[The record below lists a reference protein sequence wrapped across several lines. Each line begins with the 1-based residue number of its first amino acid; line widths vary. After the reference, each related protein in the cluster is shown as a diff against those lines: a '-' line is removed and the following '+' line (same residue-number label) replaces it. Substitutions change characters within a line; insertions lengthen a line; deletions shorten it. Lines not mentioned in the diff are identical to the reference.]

1 MEIHKISSSVAVD
14 AKVGTS
20 ANGEVQFYGT
30 GVDGYVGVLSF
41 DPADS
46 DDVSQ
51 SLALF
56 GDLLFVI
63 IVISCLVIIGHM
75 FYVNELKPW

>member
-1 MEIHKISSSVAVD
+1 MESHKISNSVAVD
-14 AKVGTS
+14 AKVGT
-20 ANGEVQFYGT
+20 AADGEVQFYGT

-41 DPADS
+41 DPGAR

-75 FYVNELKPW
+75 FYINDLKPW